1 MRKEISSIILASLF
15 PNRFKNMQKIYNDL
29 FPTNGI
35 LEYKKDEEFYQK
47 LLETH
52 QMSYMV

>member
-1 MRKEISSIILASLF
+1 L
-15 PNRFKNMQKIYNDL
+15 KNMQKIYNEL

-35 LEYKKDEEFYQK
+35 LEYKNDEEFYQK
-47 LLETH
+47 LLEIH